1 MGVEYRRRK
10 NNKKKKKEEGRK
22 TRQMTC
28 GFHTLPNRNPLDF
41 SVREGIQ
48 DTRWKTEEKTYWGP
62 RKEGEE
68 KTCTESVLCLDN
80 FLFEC

>member
-10 NNKKKKKEEGRK
+10 NNKKERKKEEGRK

-41 SVREGIQ
+41 SVREGIY
-48 DTRWKTEEKTYWGP
+48 KTQAGRLKRTPIGGP
-62 RKEGEE
+62 GK
-68 KTCTESVLCLDN
+68 KKKLAPKAFCV
-80 FLFEC
+80 